1 MTALE
6 EEASGLPS
14 ARGAELFGKN
24 FTITAPN
31 PSWVTDITYHT
42 PSQRIPPV

>member
-14 ARGAELFGKN
+14 ARGAELSGKN
-24 FTITAPN
+24 FTVTAPDTT
-31 PSWVTDITYHT
+31 SMTDITYHI